1 MKTIGKARFR
11 SRITR
16 GFLKKLEPLKILWF
30 SFAAWRLGGRL
41 FVSRQAAK
49 PPRKRQSIFETASTF
64 LLGAL
69 ILGLAG
75 GQNVDAQTSIPHLR
89 KQGTATQL
97 IVGGRPFYMRGGELG
112 NSSSSSIEYMKPVW
126 EKLARMNLNTVLM
139 PVYWELV
146 EPEEGKFDF
155 GLVDQNILEARR
167 LNMKI
172 VPLWFA
178 SWKNSMSCYAPAWVK
193 TNQKRFPRSESRD
206 RKGMEIMSP
215 FADENA
221 AADAR
226 AFRAFMRHLK
236 EFDARENTVIMVQVE
251 NEIGMIPDSR
261 DRSAVADKLFG
272 GQVPPDL
279 MNYLAQNREKLIPE
293 FLAVWAENGFK
304 TRGTWEEIFGRGA
317 STDEIF
323 MAWYFAVYTNRV
335 AAAGKAEY
343 DLPMFVNAALIRPNY
358 QPGQYPSAGPLPHL
372 MDVWR
377 AAAPKIDFLAPD
389 IYFPNVA
396 DWTRKYDRS
405 GNPLFIPEIQF
416 NQYSSVN
423 AFYATGAHDAMG
435 FSPFAI
441 ENGDEGVTEQ
451 IRQTYD
457 VLRQLEPVIM
467 ENQGKG
473 RMAGL
478 LAETVEQR
486 VPQKIFLNGY
496 ALNAT
501 YERPPGT
508 ILNNQTTPPASGAL
522 VIALGADEFLFA
534 GTGTVITFD
543 AESPG
548 APVVGILSADEG
560 KYENGVWKP
569 GRRLN
574 GDQTH
579 QGRHIRLET
588 NKISI
593 QRVKL
598 YRYR

>member
-30 SFAAWRLGGRL
+30 SFAAWRLCGRL
-41 FVSRQAAK
+41 FVSRQAVK
-49 PPRKRQSIFETASTF
+49 PQRKRQSIFETASTF

-304 TRGTWEEIFGRGA
+304 TRGTWEEIFGRVA

-534 GTGTVITFD
+534 GTGTVITFE

-548 APVVGILSADEG
+548 APIVGILSADEG
-560 KYENGVWKP
+560 KFENGVWKP